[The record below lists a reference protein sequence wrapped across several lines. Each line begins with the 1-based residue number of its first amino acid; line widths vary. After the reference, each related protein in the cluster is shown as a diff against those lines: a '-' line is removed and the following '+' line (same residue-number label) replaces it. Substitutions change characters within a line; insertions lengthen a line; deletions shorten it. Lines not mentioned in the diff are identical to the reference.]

1 MTLRHCS
8 RVDTR
13 NQWIITVVCLL
24 SRLEMSGS
32 VNIDAIAVSAM
43 YLVVEIID
51 KKLVVVIEYLR
62 KSRNI
67 RAFSHVEIRKGG

>member
-1 MTLRHCS
+1 
-8 RVDTR
+8 
-13 NQWIITVVCLL
+13 
-24 SRLEMSGS
+24 MSGS
-32 VNIDAIAVSAM
+32 VNIDAIAVSGM